1 LAARFSFR
9 PGSLRMSACSGLEAE
24 RTVLQSGTGR
34 LVEAEEPPR
43 SPNQPCHH
51 TLLAS
56 RLCEQSNAALW
67 ALMREQPLRESV
79 AAIELPGLGPNA
91 AASRRG
97 FSNAVSRWMVIVR
110 TPLHGWRGPTLAAI
124 AGFSARQ
131 MGTCVGVNDVPGR
144 VASKNAPAAI
154 YSKNHPTFMGI
165 FGVSLQMLMKSSPRR
180 QPEVRMSMCPVL
192 GTLGSIRIHRTCRI
206 VAGLAA
212 CSASLPRKSK
222 HGHTWPPLA
231 RA

>member
-1 LAARFSFR
+1 
-9 PGSLRMSACSGLEAE
+9 
-24 RTVLQSGTGR
+24 
-34 LVEAEEPPR
+34 
-43 SPNQPCHH
+43 
-51 TLLAS
+51 
-56 RLCEQSNAALW
+56 
-67 ALMREQPLRESV
+67 MREQPLRESV

-212 CSASLPRKSK
+212 CSASFASKIQTWSHMASASRARSFSAGRLPTLRPSMRWRRGLKRAGSRCGGK
-222 HGHTWPPLA
+222 ALPWRTSVAPL
-231 RA
+231 R